1 MALGWHREGVSRRG
15 GSLVR
20 GTGQLYGSWSLLD
33 LEQYKN
39 KLQFLLLQEG
49 GREEQPAQPWII
61 RSFILL
67 VPRGAGGHSPGA
79 AGDERLDCS
88 PKSPSQQ
95 RGRLAGALPGS
106 SPSAAGAL

>member
-33 LEQYKN
+33 PEQYKN

-61 RSFILL
+61 HSFIHSFSAAWCWWPQ
-67 VPRGAGGHSPGA
+67 PRGCRS
-79 AGDERLDCS
+79 
-88 PKSPSQQ
+88 
-95 RGRLAGALPGS
+95 
-106 SPSAAGAL
+106 